1 MRFRA
6 LRHHHLQG
14 RRTHVVRVA
23 YDVPRRDRLPTFGG
37 RRVRRPTL
45 AEEEQRRTIGL
56 DGPDL
61 RVKPADFNL
70 TGSVGDRDD
79 AVGGAEIHADC
90 NRNHSKT
97 ALVTTH
103 AKEKGYVSLPG
114 ELRSWQQNPWRR
126 PEHFGNDL
134 CRSARQTLNARVGTS
149 LA

>member
-1 MRFRA
+1 MTQRC
-6 LRHHHLQG
+6 
-14 RRTHVVRVA
+14 VW
-23 YDVPRRDRLPTFGG
+23 
-37 RRVRRPTL
+37 RPTL

-61 RVKPADFNL
+61 GVESADLNP
-70 TGSVGDRDD
+70 TESVGDRDD
-79 AVGGAEIHADC
+79 AIGGAEIHADC
-90 NRNHSKT
+90 NRYHSKS

-134 CRSARQTLNARVGTS
+134 CRSARQTLNARRGTK
-149 LA
+149 A